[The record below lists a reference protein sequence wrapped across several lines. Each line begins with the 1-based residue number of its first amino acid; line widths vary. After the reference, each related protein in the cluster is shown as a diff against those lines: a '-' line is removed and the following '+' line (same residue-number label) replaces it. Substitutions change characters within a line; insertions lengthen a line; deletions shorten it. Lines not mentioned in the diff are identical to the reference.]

1 MIHAFE
7 HCMCVCV
14 HYAHRTTDETKIY
27 WKCVASC
34 KMKMSWIYS
43 LWWILNC
50 ILGIN
55 ATQWLISSALSGIQP
70 ARERKRRPTN
80 RMHGKRGD
88 KTGEL
93 KMFVI
98 LRPVKNEFCR
108 LNMSWTHIY
117 CTMQMCCEST
127 EIMLCMQWMSQ
138 TDIGKV
144 QFYRCRKW
152 QSSTYPTTHTRT
164 SRLNILFVSYNIH
177 IIFGIL

>member
-1 MIHAFE
+1 MRKRNPHPKTVQITMHYSICYNCIGFQ
-7 HCMCVCV
+7 HVHKIWFMHLSTVCVCV

-117 CTMQMCCEST
+117 CTMQMCHGDNVVHAMNEPD
-127 EIMLCMQWMSQ
+127 WH
-138 TDIGKV
+138 
-144 QFYRCRKW
+144 W
-152 QSSTYPTTHTRT
+152 QSA
-164 SRLNILFVSYNIH
+164 IL
-177 IIFGIL
+177 